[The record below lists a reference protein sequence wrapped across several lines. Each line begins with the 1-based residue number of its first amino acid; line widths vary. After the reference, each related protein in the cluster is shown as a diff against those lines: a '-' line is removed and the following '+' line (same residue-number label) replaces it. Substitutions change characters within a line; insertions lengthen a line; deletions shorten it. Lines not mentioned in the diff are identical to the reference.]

1 MVKREVIGAH
11 YGLRGW
17 IVQRASA
24 VVMLVYT
31 FFSLV
36 ILATMPKFDY
46 AGWKALWSMSG
57 MRYATAA
64 FVVAVL
70 LHAWIGLR
78 NVFMDYVHPTGLR
91 FALYIVVVVALVM
104 YGAWAARILW
114 GA

>member
-1 MVKREVIGAH
+1 MKREVIGAH

-17 IVQRASA
+17 MVQRASA

-31 FFSLV
+31 LFSLV
-36 ILATMPKFDY
+36 ILATMPRFDY
-46 AGWKALWSMSG
+46 ASWKALWAMSG
-57 MRYATAA
+57 LRYATVA

-78 NVFMDYVHPTGLR
+78 NVFMDYVHPAGLR
-91 FALYIVVVVALVM
+91 LALYIIVIVALVM
-104 YGAWAARILW
+104 YGAWAVQILW